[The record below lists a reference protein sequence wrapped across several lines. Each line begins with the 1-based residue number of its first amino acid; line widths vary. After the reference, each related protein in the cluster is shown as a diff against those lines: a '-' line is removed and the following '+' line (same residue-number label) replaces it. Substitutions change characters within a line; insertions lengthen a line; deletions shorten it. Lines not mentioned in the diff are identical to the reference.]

1 MNTPALKKAQA
12 VPVGLCVQSLVTGDS
27 KPSSATAPATVTGAA
42 SVPVSVSIT
51 EPPLKFTVPP
61 KVTGA
66 SIYILWPLVVTVPV
80 KSIGAVVGP
89 MVQSLVRLMLPSKV
103 TLPVFS
109 YTIELGDNSTAP
121 ASSIAPLPARVRVPV
136 PLIVPP

>member
-1 MNTPALKKAQA
+1 MKKAQA

-27 KPSSATAPATVTGAA
+27 KPSSATGRRPSAGAA

-80 KSIGAVVGP
+80 KSIGALWG
-89 MVQSLVRLMLPSKV
+89 RW
-103 TLPVFS
+103 
-109 YTIELGDNSTAP
+109 
-121 ASSIAPLPARVRVPV
+121 SSRW
-136 PLIVPP
+136 